1 MKHRIWFAALAFATA
16 SFVHAQDNS
25 AQEATVAPA
34 TVAAERFLAFVDRG
48 DVPNSYN
55 EMAAASRQM
64 VSLQQWESAVKT
76 VRSPLGTLVSR
87 RMVTAVPTHN
97 LPGAPEGDY
106 VVIQY
111 NTRFSKLPS
120 DQIAIETVTPML
132 DRDGNWRVS
141 GYYVKQVPHREL
153 KD

>member
-1 MKHRIWFAALAFATA
+1 MNRRIWCAAIALALTSLA
-16 SFVHAQDNS
+16 HAQDNS
-25 AQEATVAPA
+25 AQEANVGPA
-34 TVAAERFLAFVDRG
+34 SVAAERFLALVDIG
-48 DVPNSYN
+48 DVAGSYN

-64 VSLQQWESAVKT
+64 VSLQQWENAMKS
-76 VRSPLGTLVSR
+76 VRAPLGKVESR

-111 NTRFSKLPS
+111 NTRLSKLPN
-120 DQIAIETVTPML
+120 DQIAIETVTPMR

>member
-1 MKHRIWFAALAFATA
+1 MNFRIWIAAIAFAST

-25 AQEATVAPA
+25 VQEANVGPA
-34 TVAAERFLAFVDRG
+34 SVAAERFLALVDIG
-48 DVPNSYN
+48 DVAGSYN

-64 VSLQQWESAVKT
+64 VTLQQWESAMKT
-76 VRSPLGTLVSR
+76 VRAPLGKVESR

-111 NTRFSKLPS
+111 NTRLSKLPN

-141 GYYVKQVPHREL
+141 GYYVKQVPHRDL
-153 KD
+153 KE